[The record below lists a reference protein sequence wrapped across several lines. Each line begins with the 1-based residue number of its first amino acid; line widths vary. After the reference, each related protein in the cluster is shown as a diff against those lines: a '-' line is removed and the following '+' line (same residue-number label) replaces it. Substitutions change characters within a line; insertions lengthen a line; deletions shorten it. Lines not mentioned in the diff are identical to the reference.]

1 MDDASGDVAVFP
13 EDPDIDINFDD
24 LDGIDFDLPTDD
36 KLFNCDDGDGG
47 GGGGYFV
54 SNDGEKSAG
63 APRAACFGSE
73 VGAPAG
79 RGSGEESPDS
89 AVTGGGTMES
99 GYVIEL
105 ERFLM
110 EDDDHHEE
118 EVVGPD
124 GERMMDNFAADGCW
138 DNLLANDETV
148 AAATDDGG
156 DDPAVAAAEDGDDVH
171 EPEDEANSRKRT
183 RYE

>member
-13 EDPDIDINFDD
+13 DIDINFDD
-24 LDGIDFDLPTDD
+24 LDGFDFDLPTDE
-36 KLFNCDDGDGG
+36 LFHCDDN
-47 GGGGYFV
+47 GGGGYFLA
-54 SNDGEKSAG
+54 NDGEKSAG
-63 APRAACFGSE
+63 APAACFGFE
-73 VGAPAG
+73 VGASG
-79 RGSGEESPDS
+79 RGSREESPDS
-89 AVTGGGTMES
+89 AVTGGGSMTS

-110 EDDDHHEE
+110 EDDDHEE

-124 GERMMDNFAADGCW
+124 GERSMDNFAADGYW

-156 DDPAVAAAEDGDDVH
+156 GDPAVAAEDEDDVG
-171 EPEDEANSRKRT
+171 EPEDEGNSWKRA